1 MKKKDINIDNLISLA
16 SFDVSEE
23 EKTQLENEIVDF
35 LAYAEIINKAPCSDL
50 EPSTHAVEKDTLF
63 RDDDTKIWNDTE
75 SILYNGPHVD
85 NTSYIVPPQKSRTGT
100 DEDVEEN
107 LTLKPGA
114 DYEAVIGLEIHAQ
127 VNTNSK
133 LFCAC
138 STEFGNEPNSNT
150 CPVCSGQPGVL
161 PVINRDVV
169 SMAILA
175 GHAMNC
181 KINKR
186 SVFAR
191 KNYFYPDLPKG
202 YQISQF
208 EEPICSGGS
217 IEFELEG
224 RRKKISLNRIHIEE
238 DAGKLVHVGSPG
250 IWGSKASAVDFN
262 RSSVPLIEIVT
273 EPDIRSAAEAREC
286 VIIIRSILVSLGICD
301 GSLEKGSLRC
311 DANISIR
318 KYGESGLGVK
328 TEVKNMNSFKVIE
341 RATEFEIE
349 RQNRVKQLGGVVDQE
364 TRLWDE
370 GSQKTYIM
378 RSKEESHDYRYFPE
392 PDLVP
397 LILSERLIDD
407 VRSALGELPLERKKR
422 FEEDF
427 LFNQDELRLT
437 ILNPHY
443 GDYFEEVIVHFIK
456 PRIAANWFFNELLFY
471 ITGDIRTIHITPK
484 DFADFL
490 GKVDSGDIS
499 GKIGKSVIKK
509 SFDSKKALN
518 NIISEDGLKQITD
531 HGAIEKI
538 VVEILEENR
547 DGVKEYKSGKSKVFG
562 FLVGQVMKQTRGKAN
577 PQLVNEILKVKIDEM

>member
-1 MKKKDINIDNLISLA
+1 MEKKNINIDNLISLA
-16 SFDVSEE
+16 SFTVSDE
-23 EKTQLENEIVDF
+23 EKLQLEKEIGDF
-35 LAYAEIINKAPCSDL
+35 LAYAEIINNAPCNDL

-63 RDDDTKIWNDTE
+63 RNDDLTIWSDTNLLL
-75 SILYNGPHVD
+75 SNGPHVE
-85 NTSYIVPPQKSRTGT
+85 NSSYIVPPQKSRTGT
-100 DEDVEEN
+100 DEEVDEN
-107 LTLKPGA
+107 LVFRTDS

-127 VNTNSK
+127 LNTKTK
-133 LFCAC
+133 LFCGC
-138 STEFGNEPNSNT
+138 STEFGSVPNNNT

-161 PVINRDVV
+161 PVFNREAV

-181 KINKR
+181 KINSR

-208 EEPICSGGS
+208 EEPICSGGY

-224 RRKKISLNRIHIEE
+224 RRKKVTLNRIHMEE
-238 DAGKLVHVGSPG
+238 DAGKLVHVGAPG

-286 VIIIRSILVSLGICD
+286 VIMIRSILVSLGLCD

-318 KYGESGLGVK
+318 EYGDPGLGVK
-328 TEVKNMNSFKVIE
+328 AEVKNMNSFKVIE
-341 RATEFEIE
+341 RATAFEIE
-349 RQNRVKQLGGVVDQE
+349 RQKRIKHLGGVVGQE

-392 PDLVP
+392 PDLLP
-397 LILSERLIDD
+397 LVLSKDLIDD
-407 VRSALGELPLERKKR
+407 VGTRLGELPLDRKKR
-422 FEEDF
+422 YEEDYM
-427 LFNQDELRLT
+427 FNQDELRLV

-443 GDYFEEVIVHFIK
+443 GDYFEEVVASFKK
-456 PRIAANWFFNELLFY
+456 PRIAANWFFNDLLFY
-471 ITGDIRTIHITPK
+471 ITGDIRNLHITPK

-490 GKVDSGDIS
+490 GKVDSGEIS

-509 SFDSKKALN
+509 SFDSQKALN
-518 NIISEDGLKQITD
+518 SIISEDGLKQITD
-531 HGAIEKI
+531 HGTIEKI
-538 VVEILEENR
+538 VIKILEEHS
-547 DGVKEYKSGKSKVFG
+547 DEVKEYKSGKSKVFG
-562 FLVGQVMKQTRGKAN
+562 FLVGQVMKQTRGKAS
-577 PQLVNEILKVKIDEM
+577 PQLVNEILKVRIDLM